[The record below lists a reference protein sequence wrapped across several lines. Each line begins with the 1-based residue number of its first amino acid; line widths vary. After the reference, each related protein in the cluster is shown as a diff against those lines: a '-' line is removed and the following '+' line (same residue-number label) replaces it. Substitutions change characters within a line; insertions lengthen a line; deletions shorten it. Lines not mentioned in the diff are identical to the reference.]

1 VSLTLVPAERFKGL
15 ADDSQLPPGVHMK
28 GRDRHTANDRP
39 GEERS
44 RVDRDTA
51 APARRPPL
59 TEIQPPQ
66 VTSNDEAADPSA
78 QNADNPLL
86 VREDVKNTSDSSG
99 LHADDEA
106 RGEVIKDQLKRG
118 LREIQPLD

>member
-1 VSLTLVPAERFKGL
+1 MQPPEVATP
-15 ADDSQLPPGVHMK
+15 SQVIASGVLMK

-51 APARRPPL
+51 ASPQRPPL
-59 TEIQPPQ
+59 TEIRPRQ
-66 VTSNDEAADPSA
+66 VTSNDEAGDPSVM
-78 QNADNPLL
+78 NADNPML

-106 RGEVIKDQLKRG
+106 KGKVLKDQLKRG
-118 LREIQPLD
+118 LS

>member
-1 VSLTLVPAERFKGL
+1 MPRRHPQS
-15 ADDSQLPPGVHMK
+15 AD
-28 GRDRHTANDRP
+28 DRP
-39 GEERS
+39 G

-51 APARRPPL
+51 AAQKRPPL
-59 TEIQPPQ
+59 TEMKPGE
-66 VTSNDEAADPSA
+66 VTSGDEAADPSV

-106 RGEVIKDQLKRG
+106 KGKVIKEQLKRG
-118 LREIQPLD
+118 AKDVRPTD